1 LLGFGVRKQFD
12 NKKASLGI
20 NVLQPF
26 NKYKYFN
33 QNISSPDLTQTSST
47 AFPFR
52 SVGLTFSYSFGKI
65 TFSNPKPKN
74 GNNSDDEKQD
84 DSGGPGGAPAA
95 GGSSR

>member
-12 NKKASLGI
+12 NKKASIGV

-26 NKYKYFN
+26 NKYKYFD
-33 QNISSPDLTQTSST
+33 QNINSPGLTQTSST

-74 GNNSDDEKQD
+74 GNNPDEEKQD
-84 DSGGPGGAPAA
+84 DQGGPGGAPAA
-95 GGSSR
+95 GGSAK